1 MSKKMK
7 YIVMVPDGMAD
18 YPLAELGGRTPL
30 EVART
35 PNMDLLAKDGKIGQA
50 SFVPEGMIP
59 GSDVA
64 NLAIFG
70 YDPNKYF
77 SGRAPLEATH
87 LGIELKADEVAFR
100 CNFITEGNGYLVD
113 YSAGHITTK
122 EAQVLIKVLNKHFKK
137 EGIVFYPGVSYRHL
151 MIIKDVNHDL
161 CKVRCYPPHDIMGQK
176 IEKYMLDK
184 KKAGFINDIMLK
196 AREILDLHEINQV
209 RRDLNESP
217 ANMIWLWGQGKKVD
231 LPSFKEKYGLSGAV
245 ISAVD
250 LIKGI
255 GCAAGLEAIYVPGAT
270 GYYDTDYEAK
280 ARYALKALE
289 KDDFVFIHVEAPDE
303 AGHNGDARAK
313 ISAIESFD
321 KLVLGT
327 VLAGLKDVK
336 DYRLMILPDHP
347 TPVALKTHTSDPVCL
362 LMYGS
367 GIEKDEICLYNENEA
382 KKSEFVFANGYE
394 LMDCFIKQERI

>member
-1 MSKKMK
+1 MK

>member
-7 YIVMVPDGMAD
+7 YIVMVPDGMSD
-18 YPLAELGGRTPL
+18 YPLEDLGNRTPL

-70 YDPNKYF
+70 YDPKKYF

-87 LGIELKADEVAFR
+87 LGIELKDGEVAFR
-100 CNFITEGNGYLVD
+100 CNFITEGNGCLVD
-113 YSAGHITTK
+113 YSAGHISTK
-122 EAQVLIKVLNKHFKK
+122 EAQVLIKVLNKHLKD
-137 EGIVFYPGVSYRHL
+137 ENIVFYPGVSYRHL
-151 MIIKDVNHDL
+151 MIIKDSNHDL
-161 CKVRCYPPHDIMGQK
+161 CKVKCFPPHDILGQK
-176 IEKYMLDK
+176 IDKHLPDK
-184 KKAGFINDIMLK
+184 KKAALINDIMFK
-196 AREILDLHEINQV
+196 SREILDLHEINQV
-209 RRDLNESP
+209 RRDLHESP
-217 ANMIWLWGQGKKVD
+217 ANMIWLWGQGKKVV

-255 GCAAGLEAIYVPGAT
+255 GCAAGLEAIKVPGAT

-313 ISAIESFD
+313 ISAIENFD
-321 KLVLGT
+321 KLVVGT
-327 VLAGLKDVK
+327 VLEGLKDVK
-336 DYRLMILPDHP
+336 DYRLLILPDHP

-367 GIEKDEICLYNENEA
+367 GVLKDDINYYNELEA
-382 KKSEFVFANGYE
+382 KKSQFVFADGHE
-394 LMDCFIKQERI
+394 LMDYFVKQEQL

>member
-1 MSKKMK
+1 
-7 YIVMVPDGMAD
+7 MVPDGMAD

>member
-1 MSKKMK
+1 MK

-18 YPLAELGGRTPL
+18 YPLDDLAGRTPL

-35 PNMDLLAKDGKIGQA
+35 PNMDMLAKDGKIGQA

-87 LGIELKADEVAFR
+87 LGIELKEDEVAFR

-122 EAQVLIKVLNKHFKK
+122 EAQVLIKVLNKNFKK
-137 EGIVFYPGVSYRHL
+137 QGIVFYPGVSYRHL
-151 MIIKDVNHDL
+151 MIVKDLNHEL
-161 CKVRCYPPHDIMGQK
+161 CKVKCYPPHDIMGQK

-184 KKAGFINDIMLK
+184 KKAGVINDIML
-196 AREILDLHEINQV
+196 RSRDILDLQEINQV

-217 ANMIWLWGQGKKVD
+217 ANMIWLWGQGKKVI

-255 GCAAGLEAIYVPGAT
+255 GCAAGLEAINVPGAT

-336 DYRLMILPDHP
+336 DYRLLILPDHP

-367 GIEKDEICLYNENEA
+367 GVAKDDIGFYNEFEA
-382 KKSEFVFANGYE
+382 KKSQFIFANGYE
-394 LMDCFIKQERI
+394 LMDCFIRQEQV

>member
-1 MSKKMK
+1 MAKKMK

-18 YPLAELGGRTPL
+18 YPLEELGGKTPL

-50 SFVPEGMIP
+50 SFVPEGMVP

-77 SGRAPLEATH
+77 SGRAPLEATN
-87 LGIELKADEVAFR
+87 LGIKLKDDEVAFR
-100 CNFITEGNGYLVD
+100 CNFITEDNGNLVD
-113 YSAGHITTK
+113 YSAGHISSK
-122 EAQVLIKVLNKHFKK
+122 EAQVLIKVLNRHFKN
-137 EGIVFYPGVSYRHL
+137 ENIVFYPGVSYRHL
-151 MIIKDVNHDL
+151 MVIKDSEHDL
-161 CKVRCYPPHDIMGQK
+161 CKIRCYPPHDIMGQK
-176 IEKYMLDK
+176 IEKYMPDN
-184 KKAGFINDIMLK
+184 KKAEFINDIMI
-196 AREILDLHEINQV
+196 RSRDILDLHEINQV

-217 ANMIWLWGQGKKVD
+217 ANMIWLWGQGKKVE
-231 LPSFKEKYGLSGAV
+231 LPSFKQKYGLSGAV

-255 GCAAGLEAIYVPGAT
+255 GCAAGLEAINVPGAT
-270 GYYDTDYEAK
+270 GYYDTDYAAK
-280 ARYALKALE
+280 AKYSLKALE

-313 ISAIESFD
+313 IAAIENFD
-321 KLVLGT
+321 KLVVGT
-327 VLAGLKDVK
+327 VLAGLKDIK
-336 DYRLMILPDHP
+336 DYRILILPDHP
-347 TPVALKTHTSDPVCL
+347 TPVALKTHTSDPVCF

-367 GIEKDEICLYNENEA
+367 GVEKDEICFYNEIEA
-382 KKSEFVFANGYE
+382 KKSQFVFADGYE
-394 LMDCFIKQERI
+394 LMDYFIKREQI